1 MTPTTTPRALLR
13 EQCVQH
19 FRCLTATLLR
29 QDEHPWQALDLS
41 MGQLK
46 AMMALGLQGP
56 LPVGSLGR
64 TLGISEPAASL
75 LVDRLEEEGLVHRDQ
90 DAADRRRTLVTPT
103 PEALERIERF
113 RHGRTERAL
122 EWVDALADDDLAA
135 LSRGLTAL
143 AEVGCAGAATQAR
156 QA

>member
-1 MTPTTTPRALLR
+1 MTLTADPRALLR

-29 QDEHPWQALDLS
+29 QDEHPWQAFDLS
-41 MGQLK
+41 MSQLK
-46 AMMALGLQGP
+46 AMMALGLEGP
-56 LPVGSLGR
+56 LPIGSLGR

-135 LSRGLTAL
+135 LARGLTAL
-143 AEVGCAGAATQAR
+143 AEVGCAGAPTQGG
-156 QA
+156 QQ